1 MLFNFFFS
9 RVFLSCVCVS
19 WGVFVPLNE
28 IVLYCIAF
36 YSICNKCVTRRLV
49 IENRKLQKNKYTAKR
64 NRRRADKL
72 SAAARRSTKVGG
84 GAHKLSAAAR
94 PAHGSS
100 LRLLLL

>member
-49 IENRKLQKNKYTAKR
+49 IENRKLQKINTLQKGIGGAPTNYR
-64 NRRRADKL
+64 RRRADQQK
-72 SAAARRSTKVGG
+72 SAAGPTKFPRGG
-84 GAHKLSAAAR
+84 GPR
-94 PAHGSS
+94 PGQNQPQNS
-100 LRLLLL
+100 